1 MEMLEYWLWYAQ
13 RKLTGY
19 QKRILLE
26 HFHDPE
32 ELYGAQEKTLQQ
44 IEGMTDEICETLMDK
59 DLTQAQLLQRQCARA
74 HIQVLT
80 FTDERYPER
89 LRSLHDAPAVL
100 YYQGMLPNWND
111 VPVIGIVGTRQSTSY
126 GNQLT
131 SDMSAQIAA
140 CGGIVI
146 SGGAKGI
153 DTIALESAMMAGGT
167 TVAVLAGGLDKYY
180 PASNTPLFRRMCNT
194 GCLITEYPPG
204 TPSKSWNF
212 PVRNRIISGIAN
224 GLLVVEAP
232 ARSGALIT
240 ARHAMEQGRDVFS
253 VPGSVTMPTC
263 EGTNA
268 LLQEGARAALSG
280 WDVMKEYEMLYPGV
294 VRRQSNL
301 RREQQAVPQVA
312 QRVQHP
318 DLADKKPI
326 DKVEKDAYSGVHT
339 ANFTLTEQEQ
349 RLVSCV
355 SREGGLMDE
364 IIAASGMQAAEANKL
379 LTRLALKKVLVLHPG
394 GRVTLN

>member
-1 MEMLEYWLWYAQ
+1 MLEYWLWYAE
-13 RKLTGY
+13 RKIASN
-19 QKRILLE
+19 QKRWLLE
-26 HFHDPE
+26 HFRDPE
-32 ELYGAQEKTLQQ
+32 DLYGAEPRILQQ
-44 IEGMTDEICETLMDK
+44 LEGMTEEICEALMDK
-59 DLTQAQLLQRQCARA
+59 DLTRARLLVRHCARA

-89 LRSLHDAPAVL
+89 LRSLHDAPVVL
-100 YYQGMLPNWND
+100 YYQGVLPDWNN

-126 GNQLT
+126 GNQLA

-140 CGGIVI
+140 SGGMVV

-153 DTIALESAMMAGGT
+153 DTIALESALSAGGV

-204 TPSKSWNF
+204 TPSASWNF
-212 PVRNRIISGIAN
+212 PVRNRIISGISN

-232 ARSGALIT
+232 AKSGALIS
-240 ARHAMEQGRDVFS
+240 ARHALEQGRDVFS

-268 LLQEGARAALSG
+268 LLREGARAVLSG
-280 WDVMKEYEMLYPGV
+280 WDVMKEYETLYPHCV
-294 VRRQSNL
+294 CRQEL
-301 RREQQAVPQVA
+301 PQQPKNTTHQVA
-312 QRVQHP
+312 QPVSYP
-318 DLADKKPI
+318 DAVDKKPI
-326 DKVEKDAYSGVHT
+326 DNVEKSAYSVVHT

-349 RLVSCV
+349 ALV
-355 SREGGLMDE
+355 
-364 IIAASGMQAAEANKL
+364 A
-379 LTRLALKKVLVLHPG
+379 
-394 GRVTLN
+394 

>member
-1 MEMLEYWLWYAQ
+1 MLEYWLWYAE
-13 RKLTGY
+13 RKIASN
-19 QKRILLE
+19 QKRWLLE
-26 HFHDPE
+26 HFRDPE
-32 ELYGAQEKTLQQ
+32 DLYGAEPRILQQ
-44 IEGMTDEICETLMDK
+44 LEGMTEEICEALMDK
-59 DLTQAQLLQRQCARA
+59 DLTRARLLVRHCARA

-89 LRSLHDAPAVL
+89 LRSLHDAPVVL
-100 YYQGMLPNWND
+100 YYQGVLPDWNN

-126 GNQLT
+126 GNQLA

-140 CGGIVI
+140 SGGMVV

-153 DTIALESAMMAGGT
+153 DTIALESALSAGGV

-204 TPSKSWNF
+204 TPSASWNF
-212 PVRNRIISGIAN
+212 PVRNRIISGISN

-232 ARSGALIT
+232 AKSGALIS
-240 ARHAMEQGRDVFS
+240 ARHALEQGRDVFS
-253 VPGSVTMPTC
+253 VPGSVTMPTG

-268 LLQEGARAALSG
+268 LLREGARAVLSG
-280 WDVMKEYEMLYPGV
+280 WDVMKEYETLYPHCV
-294 VRRQSNL
+294 CRQEL
-301 RREQQAVPQVA
+301 PQQPKNTTHQVA
-312 QRVQHP
+312 QPVSYP
-318 DLADKKPI
+318 DAVDKKPI
-326 DKVEKDAYSGVHT
+326 DNVEKSAYSVVHT

-349 RLVSCV
+349 ALVACV
-355 SREGGLMDE
+355 SREGGLMDD
-364 IIAASGMQAAEANKL
+364 IIARSGLQAAEANKL

-394 GRVTLN
+394 GRVTLA